1 MYNRLAELEEYK
13 CDPSYLKHF
22 NLLVNFVKV
31 TYRSTTRRLIAL
43 LEHHEITYEML
54 WALFKPNMVVYT
66 TCFGT
71 GKPRCVK
78 YQRGEE
84 RTTDN
89 KVEYFHLECCYMDFD
104 GKVFGETS
112 IELVIMK
119 FRGTRRISS
128 LNAFPL
134 EYHPNKDKVKAHLV
148 GCGRNFVSLMGV
160 QYRQYRGDAFYM
172 RKGQPVKVP
181 VNGRIMIDRVFF
193 HEANP
198 NYTRPRINEST
209 KQDLSDEDWMIFGI
223 DDRSTKQSDQVR
235 STGKDPAEMN
245 EDDLILLSPTVP
257 GFSYG
262 NKLWG
267 QSSSLVAYWLEVKL
281 S

>member
-1 MYNRLAELEEYK
+1 LYNRLPELEEYQ
-13 CDPSYLKHF
+13 CDPSYVKHF
-22 NLLVNFVKV
+22 DLLVNFVKM
-31 TYRSTTRRLIAL
+31 TYTSTTKHLTAL
-43 LEHHEITYEML
+43 LEGHEITYDLL
-54 WALFKPNMVVYT
+54 WALFKPNTVVYT

-78 YQRGEE
+78 YQCGEE

-89 KVEYFHLECCYMDFD
+89 KVEYFHLECCYVDFD

-112 IELVIMK
+112 IELAILK
-119 FRGTRRISS
+119 FRGTKRISS
-128 LNAFPL
+128 LDAFPL
-134 EYHPNKDKVKAHLV
+134 EYHPNKHEVKAHLV
-148 GCGRNFVSLMGV
+148 ECGRKFVSLMGV
-160 QYRQYRGDAFYM
+160 HHRQYRGDAFYM

-181 VNGRIMIDRVFF
+181 VNSRIMIDRVFF

-198 NYTRPRINEST
+198 NYTRPRIHESA
-209 KQDLSDEDWMIFGI
+209 KQDSDESWMIFGI
-223 DDRSTKQSDQVR
+223 DDRSTDQSDQVK

-245 EDDLILLSPTVP
+245 EDDLILCSPTVP

-267 QSSSLVAYWLEVKL
+267 EQSSLVA
-281 S
+281 